1 MYNYLTVILLAL
13 LLNSACTPSN
23 PEAGVSDTLRHQ
35 TMSPAQQVIQPAAV
49 TEPVMFDT
57 DDPAIWVNPAD
68 PSQSLIIG
76 TDKDENGGLY
86 VFDLQGK
93 IMKEKTQ
100 ALKRPDNVDLEY
112 GLSIGGRSYD
122 IAVTT
127 ERLTHKLRIYSVPDM
142 KPLDNGGI
150 EVFTGETGDMFRD
163 LMGIALYKSPAGD
176 MYAIVGRKNGP
187 DGAYLWQYKLE
198 DNGHD
203 AVKATLV
210 RKFGKYSGKK
220 EIEAIAVDDKPGYI
234 YYSDEGVGV
243 RKYYADPAKGN
254 EELALFGTS
263 GFTQDHEGISIY
275 QVSDSTGYIL
285 VSDQAANQ
293 FFVFS
298 REGFEGNAHDH
309 RLVKIVKVAAQESD
323 GSDVTS
329 VSLNDTFKNGLFVV
343 MSTDKTFHYYRWE
356 DIAGDDLDTASN
368 KTKTSTAYEN
378 GK

>member
-1 MYNYLTVILLAL
+1 MYNYLAVIILVL
-13 LLNSACTPSN
+13 LLCSACTPSHQ
-23 PEAGVSDTLRHQ
+23 EAGVSDTLRRQ
-35 TMSPAQQVIQPAAV
+35 TVYPTQQVVEPAIV

-86 VFDLQGK
+86 AFDLQGK
-93 IMKEKTQ
+93 IIKEKTQ
-100 ALKRPDNVDLEY
+100 SLKRPDNVDIEY
-112 GLSIGGRSYD
+112 GVNIGGRSYD

-127 ERLTHKLRIYSVPDM
+127 ERLTHKLRIYSVPYM

-163 LMGIALYKSPAGD
+163 LMGIALYKNASGD
-176 MYAIVGRKNGP
+176 IYAIVGRKNGP
-187 DGAYLWQYKLE
+187 DGTYLWQYKLE
-198 DNGHD
+198 DNGHG

-220 EIEAIAVDDKPGYI
+220 EIEAIAVDDKPGYV

-285 VSDQAANQ
+285 VSDQGANQ

-298 REGFEGNAHDH
+298 REGFEGNPHDH
-309 RLVKIVKVAAQESD
+309 RLVKIIKVAAQESD

-329 VSLNDTFKNGLFVV
+329 VSLNDTFRNGLFVV

-356 DIAGDDLDTASN
+356 DIAGDDLNTAAN
-368 KTKTSTAYEN
+368 KNQTTTAY